1 MKLVVIGTDKFAI
14 RLAEAALDEG
24 LPPSAFVS
32 MPASALPL
40 NSADIRGFS
49 ATHNIP
55 LFEFED
61 LNAAEALTAFRV
73 LAPDY
78 VLCSWPRM
86 LGKDFLG
93 IPKKFVIGTH
103 PTELPFNRGRHPLH
117 WLIAQ
122 GISRTKLSFFHM
134 DEGVDSGRLLEQ
146 IPIEVSDQETIN
158 SLNDKVD
165 AAAYQ
170 GAAAVLRRIKQDP
183 TYDGVSQDQALATY
197 WRKRTPHD
205 VTIDLRLGSQQIER
219 IVRSFT
225 SPYPCAN
232 LIFEDVVVKICEAQR
247 VDAEYPGDAIA
258 RMEPGKVVS
267 IDDQFIRVKT
277 ADGVV
282 ALGYIGDL
290 PKAFRKAK
298 YIHPPTKYFAEWPT
312 QLSGQL

>member
-103 PTELPFNRGRHPLH
+103 P
-117 WLIAQ
+117 
-122 GISRTKLSFFHM
+122 
-134 DEGVDSGRLLEQ
+134 
-146 IPIEVSDQETIN
+146 
-158 SLNDKVD
+158 
-165 AAAYQ
+165 
-170 GAAAVLRRIKQDP
+170 
-183 TYDGVSQDQALATY
+183 DGVAIQSRAPSAALAHCP
-197 WRKRTPHD
+197 RDISHQAQLFPH
-205 VTIDLRLGSQQIER
+205 G
-219 IVRSFT
+219 
-225 SPYPCAN
+225 
-232 LIFEDVVVKICEAQR
+232 
-247 VDAEYPGDAIA
+247 
-258 RMEPGKVVS
+258 
-267 IDDQFIRVKT
+267 
-277 ADGVV
+277 
-282 ALGYIGDL
+282 
-290 PKAFRKAK
+290 
-298 YIHPPTKYFAEWPT
+298 
-312 QLSGQL
+312 

>member
-1 MKLVVIGTDKFAI
+1 MKLVVIGTDRFAI

-40 NSADIRGFS
+40 NSADIRAFS
-49 ATHNIP
+49 ARYNIP
-55 LFEFED
+55 FFEFED
-61 LNAAEALTAFRV
+61 LNAPEALKAFRV

-117 WLIAQ
+117 WIIAQ
-122 GISRTKLSFFHM
+122 GISRTELSFFHM
-134 DEGVDSGRLLEQ
+134 DEGVDAGNLLEQ
-146 IPIEVSDQETIN
+146 IPIEVSDHETIN

-170 GAAAVLRRIKQDP
+170 GAAALLRRIKQNP
-183 TYDGVSQDQALATY
+183 SYDGVEQDQALASY

-205 VTIDLRLGSQQIER
+205 VTIDLRLGSLQIER
-219 IVRSFT
+219 MVRSFT

-232 LIFEDVVVKICEAQR
+232 LVFEDVVIKIREARR
-247 VDAEYPGDAIA
+247 VDAEYPGDTIG

-267 IDDQFIRVKT
+267 VDDRSIRVKT
-277 ADGVV
+277 GDGI
-282 ALGYIGDL
+282 LSLQYLSTL
-290 PKAFRKAK
+290 PEKLKKAK
-298 YIHPPTKYFAEWPT
+298 CIHPPTKYFVEWAAELGS
-312 QLSGQL
+312 QL